1 MENLDVLEVHNN
13 YSDIYEGYRLI
24 GSYQLYVPFY
34 ELEVTYEYFTKTRLS
49 LVEEYICKCIER
61 GINNI
66 KEISFVIAI
75 DEDIINFYVNQLN
88 KLNYLIISDNNIK
101 LTDEAKV
108 LYKELMKKTLEKDNL
123 SLVFDTLNGRYLINN
138 ESKESHKYYS
148 LKEVIGN
155 EDAIILEPRV
165 LEDENYINNIAS
177 IINNGQLDNRK
188 SRNIKVQDEKKIL
201 YHNTT
206 LLIFER
212 DDKYKMLCYDNCG
225 VNGIDNSITEKL
237 QELFENGSL
246 YEVINE
252 NLNIKGK
259 TLSHI
264 LNNYERELEIEEDE
278 DIKAILYEIKE
289 TVKEADNL
297 EYIMNYDIRK
307 KFLNYLENAKES
319 LYIISPWMNNYIIN
333 SDFIKKLENLLDKGV
348 RVRIIYGIS
357 SKDEIKEDFRNKNT
371 DSIAKKLRDMA
382 KPYGE
387 LFKISHGQTHEKL
400 VICDRK
406 YYINGSFNFLSYSGE
421 SDGKFRNEGSTY
433 SENKKL
439 IDKTI
444 KLRFDE

>member
-1 MENLDVLEVHNN
+1 MENLDILEVHNN

-88 KLNYLIISDNNIK
+88 KLNYLIISDNNIE

-155 EDAIILEPRV
+155 EDVIILEPRV

-177 IINNGQLDNRK
+177 IINNGELDNRK
-188 SRNIKVQDEKKIL
+188 SRNIRVKDEKKIL

-206 LLIFER
+206 LLIFEK

-225 VNGIDNSITEKL
+225 VNGIDNSITKKL

-259 TLSHI
+259 TFNHI

-278 DIKAILYEIKE
+278 DIKEILYEIKE

-333 SDFIKKLENLLDKGV
+333 SDFIKKLENLLNKGV

-371 DSIAKKLRDMA
+371 DSIAKKLKDMA

-387 LFKISHGQTHEKL
+387 LFKITHGQTHEKL

>member
-188 SRNIKVQDEKKIL
+188 SRNIKVQDEKNIL